1 MLDLN
6 EIFVPEADYPA
17 EMQTRVMP
25 YIGARRSDGYFAG
38 YDGNPSHYVR
48 YACDAPKATVIISHG
63 FTESAEKW
71 HETAYYLLNFGY
83 DVYIIEHRGHALSH
97 RSVADKTLTH
107 IDRFDEY
114 VRDFALFVDLV
125 RAERQTDLYLLAH
138 SMGCAIGLL
147 YLESR
152 PEAFKKVFLSS
163 PMIMPSTG
171 GIPAWCGRFITRAA
185 IIFGNGKKRAFVSGV
200 YPGDEKFEDSAKT
213 SRARFDE
220 RGEGRGGPGRKVLER
235 HGASFLRCENDDEQ
249 HLERGDPADRVRR
262 TGRDHDGLASG
273 KNVRDAVDDNLAGP
287 LERVDHGVAAGGM
300 AAHALVRVDREER
313 DLGGGRLRKREAVH
327 AAFLYIDEVG

>member
-1 MLDLN
+1 MPDLN

-17 EMQTRVMP
+17 EMKDRVMP

-38 YDGNPSHYVR
+38 YDGNPIHYVR
-48 YACDAPKATVIISHG
+48 YASEAPKATVIISHG

-71 HETAYYLLNFGY
+71 HEIAYYLLNFGY
-83 DVYIIEHRGHALSH
+83 DVYIIEHRGHALSY

-185 IIFGNGKKRAFVSGV
+185 IIFGKGKKRAFVSGV

-220 RGEGRGGPGRKVLER
+220 YNAIKRSNPDYQNYSCTYGWVNNSLRVCKKILKKGEPEKIAAKVFIAIAGLDATVERKP
-235 HGASFLRCENDDEQ
+235 Q
-249 HLERGDPADRVRR
+249 
-262 TGRDHDGLASG
+262 LA
-273 KNVRDAVDDNLAGP
+273 LA
-287 LERVDHGVAAGGM
+287 R
-300 AAHALVRVDREER
+300 
-313 DLGGGRLRKREAVH
+313 RLRACEYKIYEGAKHEIYGSADPV
-327 AAFLYIDEVG
+327 AKEYFADLLSFFEG

>member
-38 YDGNPSHYVR
+38 YDGNPIHSVR
-48 YACDAPKATVIISHG
+48 YACGAPKATMIISHG

-83 DVYIIEHRGHALSH
+83 DVYIIEHRGHALSY

-185 IIFGNGKKRAFVSGV
+185 IIFGKGKKRAFVSGV

-220 RGEGRGGPGRKVLER
+220 YNAIKRSTPDYQNYSCTYGWVNNSLRVCKNILKKGGPEKIAAKVFIAIAGLDTIVERKP
-235 HGASFLRCENDDEQ
+235 Q
-249 HLERGDPADRVRR
+249 
-262 TGRDHDGLASG
+262 LA
-273 KNVRDAVDDNLAGP
+273 LA
-287 LERVDHGVAAGGM
+287 R
-300 AAHALVRVDREER
+300 
-313 DLGGGRLRKREAVH
+313 RLRACEYKIYEGAKHEIYGSADPV
-327 AAFLYIDEVG
+327 AKEYFADLLSFFEG

>member
-1 MLDLN
+1 MPDLN

-17 EMQTRVMP
+17 EMKDRVMP

-38 YDGNPSHYVR
+38 YDGNPIHYVR
-48 YACDAPKATVIISHG
+48 YASEAPKATVIISHG

-83 DVYIIEHRGHALSH
+83 DVYIIEHRGHALSY

-185 IIFGNGKKRAFVSGV
+185 IIFGKGKKRAFVSGV

-220 RGEGRGGPGRKVLER
+220 YNAIKRSNPDYQNYSCTYGWVNNSLRVCKKILKKGEPEKIAAKVFIAIAGLDATVERKP
-235 HGASFLRCENDDEQ
+235 Q
-249 HLERGDPADRVRR
+249 
-262 TGRDHDGLASG
+262 LA
-273 KNVRDAVDDNLAGP
+273 LA
-287 LERVDHGVAAGGM
+287 R
-300 AAHALVRVDREER
+300 
-313 DLGGGRLRKREAVH
+313 RLRACEHKIYEGAKHEIYGSADPV
-327 AAFLYIDEVG
+327 AKEYFADLLSFFEG

>member
-1 MLDLN
+1 MPDLN

-17 EMQTRVMP
+17 EMKDRVMP

-38 YDGNPSHYVR
+38 YDSNPIHYVR
-48 YACDAPKATVIISHG
+48 YASEATKATVIISHG

-83 DVYIIEHRGHALSH
+83 DVYIIEHRGHALSY

-163 PMIMPSTG
+163 PMIMPNTG

-185 IIFGNGKKRAFVSGV
+185 IIFGKGKKRAFVSGV

-220 RGEGRGGPGRKVLER
+220 YNAIKRSNPDYQNYSCTYGWVNNSLRVCKKILKKGEPEKIAAKVFIAIAGLDATVERKP
-235 HGASFLRCENDDEQ
+235 Q
-249 HLERGDPADRVRR
+249 
-262 TGRDHDGLASG
+262 LA
-273 KNVRDAVDDNLAGP
+273 LA
-287 LERVDHGVAAGGM
+287 R
-300 AAHALVRVDREER
+300 
-313 DLGGGRLRKREAVH
+313 RLRACEYKIYEGAKHEIYGSADPV
-327 AAFLYIDEVG
+327 AKEYFADLLSFFEG

>member
-1 MLDLN
+1 MPDLN

-17 EMQTRVMP
+17 EMKNRVMP

-38 YDGNPSHYVR
+38 YDGNPIHYVR
-48 YACDAPKATVIISHG
+48 YASEAPKATVIISHG

-83 DVYIIEHRGHALSH
+83 DVYIIEHRGHALSY

-185 IIFGNGKKRAFVSGV
+185 IIFGKGKKRAFVSGV
-200 YPGDEKFEDSAKT
+200 YPGDENFEDSAKT

-220 RGEGRGGPGRKVLER
+220 YNAIKRSNPDYQNYSCTYGWVNNSLRVCKKILKKGEPKKIAAKVFIAIAGLDSTVERKP
-235 HGASFLRCENDDEQ
+235 Q
-249 HLERGDPADRVRR
+249 
-262 TGRDHDGLASG
+262 LA
-273 KNVRDAVDDNLAGP
+273 LA
-287 LERVDHGVAAGGM
+287 R
-300 AAHALVRVDREER
+300 
-313 DLGGGRLRKREAVH
+313 RLRACEYKIYEGAKHEIYGSADPV
-327 AAFLYIDEVG
+327 AKEYFADLLSFFEG

>member
-1 MLDLN
+1 MPDLN

-17 EMQTRVMP
+17 EMKDRVMP

-38 YDGNPSHYVR
+38 YDGNPIHYVR
-48 YACDAPKATVIISHG
+48 YASEAPKATVIISHG

-83 DVYIIEHRGHALSH
+83 DVYIIEHRGHALSY

-171 GIPAWCGRFITRAA
+171 VIPAWCGRFITRAA
-185 IIFGNGKKRAFVSGV
+185 IIFGKGKKRAFVSGV
-200 YPGDEKFEDSAKT
+200 YPGDENFEDSAKT

-220 RGEGRGGPGRKVLER
+220 YNAIKRSNPDYQNYSCTYGWVNNSLRVCKKILKKGEPEKIAAKVFIAIAGLDATVERKP
-235 HGASFLRCENDDEQ
+235 Q
-249 HLERGDPADRVRR
+249 
-262 TGRDHDGLASG
+262 LA
-273 KNVRDAVDDNLAGP
+273 LA
-287 LERVDHGVAAGGM
+287 R
-300 AAHALVRVDREER
+300 
-313 DLGGGRLRKREAVH
+313 RLRACEYKIYEGAKHEIYGSADPV
-327 AAFLYIDEVG
+327 AKEYFTDLLSFFEG

>member
-17 EMQTRVMP
+17 EMKDRVMP

-38 YDGNPSHYVR
+38 YDGNPIHYVR
-48 YACDAPKATVIISHG
+48 YACDAPKATMIISHG

-83 DVYIIEHRGHALSH
+83 DVYIIEHRGHALSY

-125 RAERQTDLYLLAH
+125 RSERQTDLYLLAH

-185 IIFGNGKKRAFVSGV
+185 IIFGKGKKRAFVSGV

-220 RGEGRGGPGRKVLER
+220 YNAIKRSTPDYQNYSCTYGWVNNSLRVCKKILKKGEPEKIAAKVFIAIAGLDATVERKP
-235 HGASFLRCENDDEQ
+235 Q
-249 HLERGDPADRVRR
+249 
-262 TGRDHDGLASG
+262 LA
-273 KNVRDAVDDNLAGP
+273 LA
-287 LERVDHGVAAGGM
+287 R
-300 AAHALVRVDREER
+300 
-313 DLGGGRLRKREAVH
+313 RLRACEYKIYEGAKHEIYGSADPV
-327 AAFLYIDEVG
+327 AKEYFADLLSFFEG